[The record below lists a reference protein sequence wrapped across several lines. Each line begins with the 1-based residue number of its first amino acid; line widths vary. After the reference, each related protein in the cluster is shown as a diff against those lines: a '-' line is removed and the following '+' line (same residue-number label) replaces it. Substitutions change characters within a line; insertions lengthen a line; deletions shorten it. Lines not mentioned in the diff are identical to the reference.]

1 MSTSEDPDRDAARI
15 TALLAGLRGRTGDA
29 APGAIGQDTL
39 CALLAEVTRLYAAQ
53 STTPRGDVVT
63 ATLRTTPTEACTAAA
78 ALLHAQSLTPF
89 EFSIWWSAS
98 TPERGA
104 WPCR

>member
-1 MSTSEDPDRDAARI
+1 M
-15 TALLAGLRGRTGDA
+15 LAVLRERTEGA
-29 APGAIGQDTL
+29 EPGTIAQETL
-39 CALLAEVTRLYAAQ
+39 CALLAEIARIYAAQ
-53 STTPRGDVVT
+53 STDPCGDLVAMV
-63 ATLRTTPTEACTAAA
+63 LRTTPTEACTAAA

-104 WPCR
+104 RPCR